1 MAESIITLGIGATPV
16 SITPFVTTGLF
27 PASVVAPVPA
37 SSGGAIPLALQLY
50 ESPGGALIADLSDA
64 TDCVIDNGRHGFRS
78 LTCFVPM
85 PLELAFAIA
94 EQGKAKWLSLNYG
107 AGVVWEGRVEDPTV
121 VIAEDG
127 TGLQVTAFGAWRALF
142 DVPYTALWSKSGTAG
157 WRVVTGDDNST
168 FNPGKYEIDNNNR
181 IYIAPRKNETFSSSG
196 SQGVVGFTTPDNGGR
211 QVVGVEF
218 DYEVNGSSSWAFRL
232 QRRDSDWVFDSSE
245 WLLSGTGSVQSG
257 SVHLAFSGI
266 DNLMFMVFFNAASAT
281 YTGETGDTYLKI
293 TNLRNVTSTARRV
306 NTALTANT
314 STGSQ
319 TVPVGTTA
327 GMYVGQSL
335 YIASGSSNRERVVVE
350 AVNSSTTFTATFAN
364 AHTSTQFVQA
374 HAIYAD
380 QIISDLVNHITA
392 ANPAQLSASTAL
404 IESPGLDLLDEV
416 YEDAWPGDI
425 ATKLAG
431 LGDNQDPPR
440 LWEVGVW
447 EGQKL
452 HFRPKG
458 SDSQIWAIDADE
470 LTVNSTL
477 ELLRNSVYASYQDAN
492 NRTLRTAVADDAT
505 SQAQYG
511 IVRRGVISASTTSST
526 QAGKHRDAALED
538 GRVVKP
544 RSELQPDYL
553 MDQTGAIAPKWLARA
568 GQTMNIRNLP
578 PTLGSEVDRVRTFLL
593 EENGYDVMEDVLTP
607 VPEEPPASLEFL
619 VARRE
624 EGF

>member
-1 MAESIITLGIGATPV
+1 M
-16 SITPFVTTGLF
+16 
-27 PASVVAPVPA
+27 
-37 SSGGAIPLALQLY
+37 IPLALQLY

-85 PLELAFAIA
+85 PLELAFAIS

-107 AGVVWEGRVEDPTV
+107 CGVVWEGRLEDPTV

-157 WRVVTGDDNST
+157 WRVVTGSSLT
-168 FNPGKYEIDNNNR
+168 PERYELDNNNR
-181 IYIAPRKNETFSSSG
+181 LYFAPRKNENFGTSSQAIWGIRIPNASTRNISG
-196 SQGVVGFTTPDNGGR
+196 VLFNIEMDAPSNWTLVMDRRDANYGYISTEYTLASA
-211 QVVGVEF
+211 
-218 DYEVNGSSSWAFRL
+218 GSPTSRSVFRL
-232 QRRDSDWVFDSSE
+232 LSSC
-245 WLLSGTGSVQSG
+245 QS
-257 SVHLAFSGI
+257 LTFRF
-266 DNLMFMVFFNAASAT
+266 LFNTTAAN
-281 YTGETGDTYLKI
+281 YTGETGAAYVKI
-293 TNLRNVTSTARRV
+293 TNVRVVTSVTNAV
-306 NTALTANT
+306 NTTT
-314 STGSQ
+314 ST
-319 TVPVGTTA
+319 TITA
-327 GMYVGQSL
+327 GAARVVTPASMARIYVGQRL
-335 YIASGSSNRERVVVE
+335 VIANGAATSESVTVT
-350 AVNSSTTFTATFAN
+350 AVTATTFTADFAN
-364 AHTSTQFVQA
+364 GYSGTTTIHAHVV
-374 HAIYAD
+374 YAD
-380 QIISDLVNHITA
+380 QIISDLVSHVTA
-392 ANPAQLSASTAL
+392 VNPDQLSASTAL
-404 IESPGLDLLDEV
+404 SESPGLDLLDEV
-416 YEDAWPGDI
+416 YEDEYPGDI

-431 LGDNQDPPR
+431 LGDNQTPPR

-458 SDSQIWAIDADE
+458 SDSQVWAIDADE

-477 ELLRNSVYASYQDAN
+477 ELLRNSMYASYQDAN

-511 IVRRGVISASTTSST
+511 IVRRGVIGASTTSST

-593 EENGYDVMEDVLTP
+593 EENSYDVMEDVLTP

-619 VARRE
+619 VARRS